1 MKNIYRFLFALLFL
15 GIFQSCSLKEMYDPT
30 SPENDNNI
38 IEFIA
43 RPLGYNNQPVETKSA
58 ANDFENAIYSC
69 YLLVFDNDE
78 HSLNY
83 GNLIQMTEASLNEN
97 IRLEACLHIRS
108 SPSFQPYIFI

>member
-1 MKNIYRFLFALLFL
+1 
-15 GIFQSCSLKEMYDPT
+15 MYDPT
-30 SPENDNNI
+30 SPENDNNR

-97 IRLEACLHIRS
+97 IRLEARTASNVKACFLILLHRPLS
-108 SPSFQPYIFI
+108 AGGRQYGHHPQRR